1 MQHEIDIDNKKIDY
15 IQDQYSKKA
24 LNKLDGHTKYID
36 KLIDD
41 LNRSLGYDLRA
52 VQSYINAETNKLDTR
67 ESEDKHRLEEIS
79 DIVNKYNE
87 LTNKINEQRES
98 FKRTFGIDEDKF
110 NLDIAEKYN
119 DNMDEADRLSR
130 MSK

>member
-87 LTNKINEQRES
+87 LTNKINEQR
-98 FKRTFGIDEDKF
+98 
-110 NLDIAEKYN
+110 
-119 DNMDEADRLSR
+119 
-130 MSK
+130 